1 MPIEIYELCLEVLQI
16 MVIEV
21 LSNDI
26 NVGFQKYSTT
36 ITEMVN
42 NYLLCTTELT
52 PVKTKIIVS
61 DE

>member
-42 NYLLCTTELT
+42 NYLLYTTELT